1 MTATTHNVFSSLA
14 IVARSMFFPSR
25 FTAFTRTY
33 PAKPTRLLRFLAS
46 TPARRHGDRFEIPPS
61 ARRETEDGV
70 DMKDTETTDRSSRP
84 RFDPERIS
92 LEHAD
97 LLKTFGL
104 SEIPDSNNTGA
115 TIDKRGRIS
124 ITSEEESRQKHKTAL
139 VLSRAPACLDE
150 RDFMSILG
158 QGKYLNKWRNTR
170 GLEKIIPLRFP
181 DTLRRSNTWILI
193 FYSPAAAKE
202 FQDKVYRLF
211 EFARD
216 NLPTS
221 TMSRITPP
229 PNYTADG
236 ACEYR
241 LNDYTLT
248 SPWLP
253 LSLYACLEP
262 FDQKLQDAID
272 LHNNL
277 ASRHGKHGF
286 PVRIWIDSQSRFT
299 LKQEYVRRLLLWDGQ
314 NRWSPWQLVEQDPIT
329 PLMEPLSNE
338 ILTPDEESSAEG
350 DCWRIAFQ
358 TAAEA
363 RRFVRVWHRS
373 VLPKL
378 DALPF
383 YPDPPP
389 LMKAECLFEG
399 DVC

>member
-1 MTATTHNVFSSLA
+1 MFSH
-14 IVARSMFFPSR
+14 SR
-25 FTAFTRTY
+25 FPAFRRGCRINSSQWQ
-33 PAKPTRLLRFLAS
+33 RLFTSISSQRQGGRLEMQPSEPRENGVGAS
-46 TPARRHGDRFEIPPS
+46 
-61 ARRETEDGV
+61 
-70 DMKDTETTDRSSRP
+70 MKDTNATDKNRP

-97 LLKTFGL
+97 LLKAFGL
-104 SEIPDSNNTGA
+104 AKIPESNNTGA
-115 TIDKRGRIS
+115 TIDKLGRIS

-139 VLSRAPACLDE
+139 VLSRAPSCLDE

-202 FQDKVYRLF
+202 FQDKVCRLCA
-211 EFARD
+211 FARD

-221 TMSRITPP
+221 TVSSITPP

-236 ACEYR
+236 ACDYR
-241 LNDYTLT
+241 LSDYTLT
-248 SPWLP
+248 TPWLQ
-253 LSLYACLEP
+253 LSLSAYLAP
-262 FDQKLQDAID
+262 FDQKIQDAID

-277 ASRHGKHGF
+277 ASKGTDGKQGF
-286 PVRIWIDSQSRFT
+286 PVRIWIDNQNRFS

-314 NRWSPWQLVEQDPIT
+314 NRWSPWQLVEEDPIT

-338 ILTPDEESSAEG
+338 ILTSDEEDVTEG
-350 DCWRIAFQ
+350 YCWRIAFQ
-358 TAAEA
+358 TSAEA

-373 VLPKL
+373 VFPKL
-378 DALPF
+378 DALPS

-389 LMKAECLFEG
+389 LIKAECLFEG
-399 DVC
+399 DIC